1 MSLQSILNATFDFK
15 HKENC
20 AEGVIQ
26 NIFEIIHQEKRNKPF
41 IFDFLLS
48 QLTLSSRKCF
58 TVREFEELYIDSLK
72 KVLKCSY
79 TKPVSF
85 NNFIVSQ
92 IFFITFEL
100 LRITSFRL
108 TPENYEKLTDLFRN
122 QLSSFF
128 TDNFNTN
135 RFEDYIL
142 GIKTSKEIL
151 SYFNIGIS
159 FFSAGFF
166 LTYFLLK

>member
-1 MSLQSILNATFDFK
+1 MSLQSVLNATFDFK

-20 AEGVIQ
+20 TDGVIQ
-26 NIFEIIHQEKRNKPF
+26 NIFEIIYQEKRNKPF
-41 IFDFLLS
+41 VFDFLLT

-58 TVREFEELYIDSLK
+58 TVREFEELYVCSLRK
-72 KVLKCSY
+72 ILKCVY
-79 TKPVSF
+79 IKPVSF
-85 NNFIVSQ
+85 NNFLISQ

-108 TPENYEKLTDLFRN
+108 TPENYEKLINLFRN

-128 TDNFNTN
+128 TNNFNTN

-142 GIKTSKEIL
+142 GIKTNKKIL
-151 SYFNIGIS
+151 NYFNIGIS